1 MTERNQRYCRERT
14 FSAMKVRMREPG
26 RRGHQTLVKL
36 YASDRTARRQLQG
49 HVAGGIRR
57 EPSRLRLDLSSAL
70 SEMLDRHGQQD
81 SDGDECERYD
91 PQRHGRDTDSFLGP
105 QTEAVRTTLRS
116 SARPASSGPGQQ
128 YNSGLAEGNRI
139 EILLRSPTSRRAR
152 PSGTKPATLLI
163 TA

>member
-1 MTERNQRYCRERT
+1 
-14 FSAMKVRMREPG
+14 MKVRMREPG

-91 PQRHGRDTDSFLGP
+91 PQRHGRDTDSFLG
-105 QTEAVRTTLRS
+105 QKTEAVRKRHFV
-116 SARPASSGPGQQ
+116 ARREQPAQ
-128 YNSGLAEGNRI
+128 GLDNN
-139 EILLRSPTSRRAR
+139 
-152 PSGTKPATLLI
+152 
-163 TA
+163 TAPVTPKGIV